1 MKKGFYMKALKR
13 DIGIGIVFSVIVGT
27 LAHFVYEWT
36 GKNSIAAIFFPID
49 ESVWEHVKL
58 LFFPTLLYGLFLIK
72 KWKEAYPCIVP
83 SVPVGIVIGSLSIPA
98 FFYFYTAIL
107 GTHVLVL

>member
-1 MKKGFYMKALKR
+1 MKALKE

-98 FFYFYTAIL
+98 FFIFIRRF
-107 GTHVLVL
+107 